1 MRGCG
6 ALTIWARSCPHPA
19 SAKARMKTAIHV
31 KLERDKYLQ
40 GREAPRRY
48 IHTSTGITAHEIERR
63 EGRDGEPPVSR
74 PPALSRRTR
83 NTTSTFRAFAMNFQ
97 HFPCLPLYPLW
108 CRKLCAE
115 DHRNA
120 AE

>member
-1 MRGCG
+1 MGSVAGAVPKSNSFRARCWVFPFRVVNCDSSSAFVMRGCG

-83 NTTSTFRAFAMNFQ
+83 NTTS
-97 HFPCLPLYPLW
+97 
-108 CRKLCAE
+108 
-115 DHRNA
+115 
-120 AE
+120 